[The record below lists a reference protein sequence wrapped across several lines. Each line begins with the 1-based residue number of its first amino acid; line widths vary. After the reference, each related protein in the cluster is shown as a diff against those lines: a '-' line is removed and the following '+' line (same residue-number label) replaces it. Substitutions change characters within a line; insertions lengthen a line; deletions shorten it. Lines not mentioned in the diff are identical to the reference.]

1 MKIKMINIKKCFI
14 SASIGILLIFMANSC
29 CDCPLEPYDAPII
42 CKVREATI
50 TEFNPGINQI
60 DDTTF
65 VPVPEYSIHTYQFPS
80 SDSHSG
86 LLPNDERFADSEV
99 IALAAESIEGTS
111 YFAAILDKYPI
122 NKELKGDMMVVSADP
137 VNLRALLRFKG
148 SLQRINPKFL
158 SENANEFCDYIEN
171 NKTQINSALTDLKV
185 YGKGLA
191 GSQFI
196 SYNSTNIEVID
207 ANGRIVTN
215 QDGVP
220 FPSQN
225 IIDKLLS
232 SISEEAVNI
241 LVEIGDVF
249 VYRAI
254 DGKFFVFVIADV
266 SQGTFEP
273 RKRRVTIMFNR
284 IG

>member
-1 MKIKMINIKKCFI
+1 MINIKKCFI

-29 CDCPLEPYDAPII
+29 CECPLEPYDAPII
-42 CKVREATI
+42 CKVREVTI

-80 SDSHSG
+80 SDLNSG
-86 LLPNDERFADSEV
+86 ILPNDERFADSEV
-99 IALAAESIEGTS
+99 IALATEPFEDSPYSAV
-111 YFAAILDKYPI
+111 ILDTYPI
-122 NKELKGDMMVVSADP
+122 NKDLKGDMMVVSADP

-171 NKTQINSALTDLKV
+171 NETQINAALADLKE
-185 YGKGLA
+185 YGKGLV
-191 GSQFI
+191 GSEFI
-196 SYNSTNIEVID
+196 SYNSTNIDVID

-225 IIDKLLS
+225 MIDKLLN

-249 VYRAI
+249 VYKAI